1 MRIYAGDLGLLSV
14 KICGFLLKEIKGE
27 ISFYYKVLI

>member
-14 KICGFLLKEIKGE
+14 KICGLLLKELKGE
-27 ISFYYKVLI
+27 YLSIIKFLI